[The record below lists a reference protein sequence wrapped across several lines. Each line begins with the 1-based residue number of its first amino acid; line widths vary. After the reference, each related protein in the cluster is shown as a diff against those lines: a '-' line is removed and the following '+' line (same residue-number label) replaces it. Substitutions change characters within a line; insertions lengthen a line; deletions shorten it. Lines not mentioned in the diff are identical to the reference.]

1 MDRRLVDERDTQWEI
16 DPPRLRILVRRSEG
30 FQDAFDSDILGL
42 AAAEAWVERE
52 LLSSGNVWDRGEN

>member
-16 DPPRLRILVRRSEG
+16 DSPRLRILVRRSEG

-42 AAAEAWVERE
+42 AAAEACVERE